1 MQARKDMD
9 PKYQWDFTHLY
20 ASDEVW
26 EAELNRCVK
35 DMDRIA
41 AIEGTLGTSRE
52 AFKAGIDTVY
62 EISQR
67 MERLYIYANLHRCA
81 DGSETKHQEMDGK
94 ATSAYVRFSMMVA
107 FMEPEILAI
116 PEETL
121 KAFLAPDEM
130 KTYRFMVE
138 DITRK
143 REHCLDAQRERM
155 LAQLGDAAQTPMDAY
170 EMLTNVDME
179 LPMIHDENG
188 NEVQL
193 TSGNFG
199 VFRESPVR
207 AVREEAFNAMF
218 GTYKKFINTFAA
230 LYGGNVKMVRFDS
243 SVHNYASTRE
253 AMLSRNNIPVSVYDS
268 LIEAVHA
275 SLPTMRKYLDLRRE
289 VLGLDRLDMYDLY
302 CPMVKDID
310 YKVPFE
316 EAKKMVKKATEPL
329 GEDYQKLLD
338 KAYSENW
345 MDVYEN
351 KGKRSGAFSCGVFG
365 VHPYVLLNYTD
376 ALDDAFT
383 VAHELGH
390 AMHSYKSDNTQDYL
404 NHDYCIFVAEVAS
417 TVNEVLLTK
426 YLLKTETDKA
436 RRAYVLNHFL
446 EGFRTTVFR
455 QTLFAE
461 FERMAH
467 EAYQNGEPLTAEK
480 LTSIY
485 RSLVELYYDG
495 AEVPENIAYEW
506 AFIPHFYTPFYVYQ
520 YATGFSSAV
529 AIASHIVETGDAEGY
544 LKFLTTGGSDYPL
557 NELKLAGVD
566 LTSPQP
572 VKDALKVFADSV
584 DELKAL
590 LEDL

>member
-1 MQARKDMD
+1 M
-9 PKYQWDFTHLY
+9 
-20 ASDEVW
+20 
-26 EAELNRCVK
+26 
-35 DMDRIA
+35 
-41 AIEGTLGTSRE
+41 G
-52 AFKAGIDTVY
+52 
-62 EISQR
+62 
-67 MERLYIYANLHRCA
+67 
-81 DGSETKHQEMDGK
+81 
-94 ATSAYVRFSMMVA
+94 
-107 FMEPEILAI
+107 
-116 PEETL
+116 
-121 KAFLAPDEM
+121 
-130 KTYRFMVE
+130 
-138 DITRK
+138 
-143 REHCLDAQRERM
+143 LDAQRERM

-329 GEDYQKLLD
+329 GEGYQKLLD

-506 AFIPHFYTPFYVYQ
+506 AFIPHFFTPFYVYQ